1 MNIVIIEDEP
11 KIADSLKSILM
22 EIDSSYTVLKML
34 SSVKSS
40 VGWLKENQ
48 SSCDL
53 LLMDIQLSD
62 GLSFEIFKEIKSTI
76 NVKPSLILIL
86 YNSI

>member
-1 MNIVIIEDEP
+1 
-11 KIADSLKSILM
+11 
-22 EIDSSYTVLKML
+22 ML

-40 VGWLKENQ
+40 VEWLKENQ

-62 GLSFEIFKEIKSTI
+62 GLSFEIFKEIKSVTTHYYL
-76 NVKPSLILIL
+76 SLPMISML
-86 YNSI
+86 